1 MDPCARLQLPATP
14 QLVQMNAFP
23 PPSDGVPEEPDPR
36 FRLDP
41 ARFPQRLELDLP
53 EELVE
58 RLQRIAEQKDR
69 SLSELIHNLVC
80 QQLKEQAK
88 EP

>member
-1 MDPCARLQLPATP
+1 MH
-14 QLVQMNAFP
+14 AFNP
-23 PPSDGVPEEPDPR
+23 PPDGVPGEPDPR

-41 ARFPQRLELDLP
+41 ARFPQRLDLELP

-58 RLQRIAEQKDR
+58 QLQRLAHQTDR
-69 SLSELIHNLVC
+69 SLSEVVHNLIC
-80 QQLKEQAK
+80 KQLKQQAK

>member
-1 MDPCARLQLPATP
+1 MH
-14 QLVQMNAFP
+14 AFNP
-23 PPSDGVPEEPDPR
+23 PPPDGPPGESDPR

-41 ARFPQRLELDLP
+41 ARFPQRLDLELP

-58 RLQRIAEQKDR
+58 RLERMAHQSDR
-69 SLSELIHNLVC
+69 SLAELVHNLIC
-80 QQLKEQAK
+80 QQFKQEAK

>member
-1 MDPCARLQLPATP
+1 MPLI
-14 QLVQMNAFP
+14 P
-23 PPSDGVPEEPDPR
+23 PPDGAPGESDPR

-41 ARFPQRLELDLP
+41 ARFPQRLDLELP

-58 RLQRIAEQKDR
+58 RLERMAHQRNR
-69 SLSELIHNLVC
+69 SLSELIHNLIC
-80 QQLKEQAK
+80 QQLKQEAK

>member
-1 MDPCARLQLPATP
+1 MKNSDPP
-14 QLVQMNAFP
+14 QADQGVQ
-23 PPSDGVPEEPDPR
+23 GEPDPS

-41 ARFPQRLELDLP
+41 ASFPQPLELELP

-58 RLQRIAEQKDR
+58 RLQRLANETGF
-69 SLSELIHNLVC
+69 SLSELVHNLIC
-80 QQLKEQAK
+80 QQLNEKAK

>member
-1 MDPCARLQLPATP
+1 
-14 QLVQMNAFP
+14 MNAFSP
-23 PPSDGVPEEPDPR
+23 PPASDGAPEETDPR

-88 EP
+88 DP

>member
-1 MDPCARLQLPATP
+1 MHSA
-14 QLVQMNAFP
+14 P
-23 PPSDGVPEEPDPR
+23 PPPPRDGVPEETDPR

-58 RLQRIAEQKDR
+58 RLQRIAALKDR
-69 SLSELIHNLVC
+69 SLSELIHNLIC

>member
-1 MDPCARLQLPATP
+1 MPLI
-14 QLVQMNAFP
+14 P
-23 PPSDGVPEEPDPR
+23 PPDGAPGESDPR

-41 ARFPQRLELDLP
+41 ARFPQRLDLELP

-58 RLQRIAEQKDR
+58 RLQRIAALKDR
-69 SLSELIHNLVC
+69 SLSELIHNLIC

>member
-1 MDPCARLQLPATP
+1 MP
-14 QLVQMNAFP
+14 
-23 PPSDGVPEEPDPR
+23 GEPDPR

-41 ARFPQRLELDLP
+41 ARFPQRLDLELP

-58 RLQRIAEQKDR
+58 QLQRLAHQTDR
-69 SLSELIHNLVC
+69 SLSEVVHNLIC
-80 QQLKEQAK
+80 KQLKQQAK